1 MTAQRQQ
8 SWYSRVKETISDNVP
23 VVIATATSI
32 IAVGMMLKASN
43 DADESARRNQ
53 EVLNNIEEKIQ
64 TAIEVPSIVRVEI
77 GDDFELIGHG
87 NRTD

>member
-8 SWYSRVKETISDNVP
+8 SWYSKVKESISDNIP

-43 DADESARRNQ
+43 DVDESAKRNQ
-53 EVLNNIEEKIQ
+53 EVLDNIEEKIQ
-64 TAIEVPSIVRVEI
+64 TAIEVPSIVRVEF

>member
-1 MTAQRQQ
+1 MTAQRQP
-8 SWYSRVKETISDNVP
+8 SWYSRVKETISDNIP

-43 DADESARRNQ
+43 DVDVSARRNQ
-53 EVLNNIEEKIQ
+53 EVLDNIEEKIQ
-64 TAIEVPSIVRVEI
+64 TAIEVPSIVRVEF

>member
-1 MTAQRQQ
+1 MTAQRVP
-8 SWYSRVKETISDNVP
+8 SWYNRIKNTLSENIP
-23 VVIATATSI
+23 VVIATATSV

-53 EVLNNIEEKIQ
+53 TVLDNIEEKIQ
-64 TAIEVPSIVRVEI
+64 IAMEVPSIVRVEL
-77 GDDFELIGHG
+77 GDNFEVIGHG

>member
-1 MTAQRQQ
+1 
-8 SWYSRVKETISDNVP
+8 

-43 DADESARRNQ
+43 DVDESTRRNQ
-53 EVLNNIEEKIQ
+53 ETLDNIEEKIQ
-64 TAIEVPSIVRVEI
+64 TAIEVPSIVRVEF
-77 GDDFELIGHG
+77 GDEFELIGHG

>member
-8 SWYSRVKETISDNVP
+8 SWYSRVKETISDNIP

-43 DADESARRNQ
+43 DADESAKRNQ

-64 TAIEVPSIVRVEI
+64 TAIEVPSIVRVEF

>member
-1 MTAQRQQ
+1 MTAQRSQ
-8 SWYSRVKETISDNVP
+8 SWYSKIKNTLSDNIP

-43 DADESARRNQ
+43 DVDESTRRNQ
-53 EVLNNIEEKIQ
+53 ETLDNIEEKIQ
-64 TAIEVPSIVRVEI
+64 TAIEVPSIVRVEF
-77 GDDFELIGHG
+77 GDEFELIGHG

>member
-1 MTAQRQQ
+1 MVAKKQQ
-8 SWYSRVKETISDNVP
+8 SWYSRAKEALSENIP
-23 VVIATATSI
+23 VVIATATSM

-43 DADESARRNQ
+43 DADLSSKRNQ
-53 EVLNNIEEKIQ
+53 QVLDNIEEKIQ
-64 TAIEVPSIVRVEI
+64 TAIEVPSIVRIEI

>member
-1 MTAQRQQ
+1 MTAKRQQ
-8 SWYSRVKETISDNVP
+8 SWYSRVKETISDNIP

-43 DADESARRNQ
+43 DADESAKRNQ
-53 EVLNNIEEKIQ
+53 EVLDNIEEKIQ
-64 TAIEVPSIVRVEI
+64 TAIEVPSIVRVEF
-77 GDDFELIGHG
+77 GDEFELIGHG

>member
-1 MTAQRQQ
+1 MTAKRQQ
-8 SWYSRVKETISDNVP
+8 SWYSRVKETISDNIP

-53 EVLNNIEEKIQ
+53 EVLDNIEEKIQ
-64 TAIEVPSIVRVEI
+64 TAIEVPSIVRVEF
-77 GDDFELIGHG
+77 GDEFELIGHG